1 MANYRLRSKASNTI
15 SKANLA
21 KKPVKKGPIK
31 VMKEDMT
38 LQLEGCQGCR
48 AKKNKSATR
57 YSVDDLRHF
66 AKVEMDKLD
75 RFKIDT
81 RQISTNCPECDS
93 KTMFHR
99 VKWWGAGF
107 QDNTSVCSDSKG
119 RKKIKVSDIKDITD
133 NFLKYRKTT
142 LETEINHAEARL
154 KTMKKMQESL
164 KSATK
169 GK

>member
-1 MANYRLRSKASNTI
+1 MANYRLRSKAGNTI
-15 SKANLA
+15 MKANLA
-21 KKPVKKGPIK
+21 KKPVKKAQTK
-31 VMKEDMT
+31 VMKKYMI

-48 AKKNKSATR
+48 MKKNKSGTR
-57 YSVDDLRHF
+57 YSIDDLRHF

-81 RQISTNCPECDS
+81 RQLNTTCPECGGEA
-93 KTMFHR
+93 MFHR

-107 QDNTSVCSDSKG
+107 QDDTSVCLDSKS
-119 RKKIKVSDIKDITD
+119 RKKMKVSDIKDITD
-133 NFLKYRKTT
+133 NFLKYREIT
-142 LETEINHAEARL
+142 LKTEINHADARL
-154 KTMKKMQESL
+154 KTMKKMGEAL